1 MADETDVFA
10 AKGSAFGSTIADRL
24 KNSNVSQIDD
34 KIITV
39 VNGKLKWNEDFE
51 SLKYFIK
58 TILNLTGKWSSLG
71 GNLKLFDEDSG
82 RLIVRFYTNS
92 ASLLF
97 QGDEGNTLNNILIEK
112 IVGKLESVQDIIN
125 ESGNN
130 NICASLEE
138 TLLCKSISS
147 SNLST
152 DFASSLPYDDT
163 GYPCSSTIR
172 DNILPG
178 ELETGVSKH
187 AKANIACQTFGEETD
202 EIQTLHI
209 NSQVN
214 GTQQVI
220 TDIKS
225 LKTTITKLE
234 SMVHSLENTIKDHDA
249 VLSLYSNAADLN
261 VKYLKELNDN
271 KQHIISL
278 EEKLVKVEEE
288 RDSLQ
293 LAIRLIAQDKYRQNE
308 AATSASTINSE
319 SCNHKEWSKVHKSNN
334 ILGKTG

>member
-39 VNGKLKWNEDFE
+39 VINGKLKWNEDFE

-58 TILNLTGKWSSLG
+58 TILNLTGKWSSPG

-112 IVGKLESVQDIIN
+112 IVGIKLESVQDIIN

-187 AKANIACQTFGEETD
+187 AKANIIACQTFGEETD
-202 EIQTLHI
+202 EIT
-209 NSQVN
+209 NSAY
-214 GTQQVI
+214 
-220 TDIKS
+220 K
-225 LKTTITKLE
+225 
-234 SMVHSLENTIKDHDA
+234 
-249 VLSLYSNAADLN
+249 
-261 VKYLKELNDN
+261 
-271 KQHIISL
+271 
-278 EEKLVKVEEE
+278 
-288 RDSLQ
+288 
-293 LAIRLIAQDKYRQNE
+293 
-308 AATSASTINSE
+308 
-319 SCNHKEWSKVHKSNN
+319 
-334 ILGKTG
+334 

>member
-10 AKGSAFGSTIADRL
+10 AKGSVFGSTIADRL

-58 TILNLTGKWSSLG
+58 TTLNLTGKWSSPG
-71 GNLKLFDEDSG
+71 GHLKLSDEDSG

-97 QGDEGNTLNNILIEK
+97 QGDEGKTLNNILIEK

-138 TLLCKSISS
+138 TLLCKSIST

-163 GYPCSSTIR
+163 EYPCSSTIR

-187 AKANIACQTFGEETD
+187 AKANIACQTFGEETN

-225 LKTTITKLE
+225 LKTTIIKLE
-234 SMVHSLENTIKDHDA
+234 SMVHSLENTIKLNIKMLFGVTVILYFVNIFDA
-249 VLSLYSNAADLN
+249 IPLF
-261 VKYLKELNDN
+261 
-271 KQHIISL
+271 QFIQIPF
-278 EEKLVKVEEE
+278 
-288 RDSLQ
+288 Q
-293 LAIRLIAQDKYRQNE
+293 RLI
-308 AATSASTINSE
+308 
-319 SCNHKEWSKVHKSNN
+319 
-334 ILGKTG
+334 